1 MPRIVLPSRVSSTVE
16 PNIEL
21 ASHSVSKFAVVD
33 RDRCHAGDRA
43 VVAELGDVEARIVVG
58 RRREEDLRPGRR
70 LRLERAQHRGELEGL
85 TVRQRQRR
93 PATAGRRRRH
103 RLVGGARWRHRPR
116 LVDHT
121 RRLQC
126 RLTRRARSP
135 QPHRS
140 MPRRRSHRRFHRQR
154 PRRAAERG
162 PEARV
167 SAPMSPMVAHSANP
181 LERPSD
187 VGRGEW
193 AAAVRFPDPAR
204 LRLPGGLRA
213 RPHQRCA
220 RSRGRSASLRRLGRR
235 RERTSRAGNR
245 RPRGFGASL
254 VSVHGRVHSAGD
266 SDRPFTIQSVSKP
279 FVYALAISELGLDE
293 VHRHVGFEPSGE
305 PFNAI
310 SLEPDTGRPDNPLI
324 NAGAIVTSALIDG
337 PSVEARFERVR
348 SFLSECAG
356 RELAVDLDV
365 FESETTTGD
374 RNRALAHLAR
384 SSGVLRR
391 SVDDATEVYFR
402 QCSIVVTTED
412 LAVMGATLANGG
424 VNPVTKRRVM
434 DERAAT
440 LTLSVMAT
448 CGMYDHS
455 GEWMARVGL
464 PAKSG
469 VGGGIVAVQ
478 PAAVRHRSVQPTSR
492 LVGQQ
497 RARIGPAPDVV
508 GGLRPA
514 PVRPSRRTS
523 FSRRLVDERRRVH
536 HRGPARRDRP
546 DLRGDGDRPVAVE
559 RRAPE
564 VAGSRSTSPG

>member
-1 MPRIVLPSRVSSTVE
+1 MSAAASGQQRSGSPILLVYGCPVDFE
-16 PNIEL
+16 PDLIRDAL
-21 ASHSVSKFAVVD
+21 GAVVD
-33 RDRCHAGDRA
+33 RHRSDAS
-43 VVAELGDVEARIVVG
+43 GDVATYI
-58 RRREEDLRPGRR
+58 P
-70 LRLERAQHRGELEGL
+70 ELA
-85 TVRQRQRR
+85 TV
-93 PATAGRRRRH
+93 
-103 RLVGGARWRHRPR
+103 
-116 LVDHT
+116 D
-121 RRLQC
+121 
-126 RLTRRARSP
+126 
-135 QPHRS
+135 
-140 MPRRRSHRRFHRQR
+140 
-154 PRRAAERG
+154 
-162 PEARV
+162 PE
-167 SAPMSPMVAHSANP
+167 
-181 LERPSD
+181 
-187 VGRGEW
+187 
-193 AAAVRFPDPAR
+193 
-204 LRLPGGLRA
+204 
-213 RPHQRCA
+213 
-220 RSRGRSASLRRLGRR
+220 
-235 RERTSRAGNR
+235 
-245 RPRGFGASL
+245 GFGASL
-254 VSVHGRVHSAGD
+254 VSIHGRVHSAGD
-266 SDRPFTIQSVSKP
+266 YDRPFTIQSVSKP
-279 FVYALAISELGLDE
+279 FVYALAISELGLHE

-337 PSVEARFERVR
+337 TSVEARFERVR

-384 SSGVLRR
+384 SSGVLRG

-478 PAAVRHRSVQPTSR
+478 PAQFGVGVFSPRLDSWGNSVRGSALLQTLSEDFDLHLFDHHDEPRSPVVSWTNEGEST
-492 LVGQQ
+492 
-497 RARIGPAPDVV
+497 IGV
-508 GGLRPA
+508 
-514 PVRPSRRTS
+514 
-523 FSRRLVDERRRVH
+523 
-536 HRGPARRDRP
+536 
-546 DLRGDGDRPVAVE
+546 LRGEIDLISAETVIDLLLSSAS
-559 RRAPE
+559 
-564 VAGSRSTSPG
+564 AGSRRITLDVTGVTRARTAAGQAVRTIAGQLADRGVEVVFDGDLR